1 MQDSVSSP
9 VASPETP
16 PAASVEEA
24 PEAPS
29 EASSGE
35 LSEASAQAPSKA
47 PSTARSTAS
56 STVATVL
63 RLLGAARVG
72 ALGLVAVRRP
82 GVRPPLDVRQTCAS
96 MLAAVPAYGLLSY
109 LAWDLS
115 VSGLPEEFADGLR
128 FLMVASVLAGVVLA
142 ALAVPVRRGG
152 HVLWRAAQAGAVVAL
167 GVSLSALYTAARLAD
182 TPLLLAGTLAAVAAI
197 VVNIALWSTEV
208 RRWCGL

>member
-35 LSEASAQAPSKA
+35 RSEASAQAPSKA
-47 PSTARSTAS
+47 SSTAS

-115 VSGLPEEFADGLR
+115 ASGLPEEFADGLR
-128 FLMVASVLAGVVLA
+128 FLMAASALAGVVLA

>member
-1 MQDSVSSP
+1 M
-9 VASPETP
+9 
-16 PAASVEEA
+16 
-24 PEAPS
+24 
-29 EASSGE
+29 
-35 LSEASAQAPSKA
+35 
-47 PSTARSTAS
+47 
-56 STVATVL
+56 ATVL

-115 VSGLPEEFADGLR
+115 ASGLPEEFADGLR
-128 FLMVASVLAGVVLA
+128 FLMAASALAGVVLA